1 MSVKRWC
8 QIQRLINRYGG
19 DFILMLRNYSIL
31 LISDLKQVQH
41 WDKVFSEQAQRWK
54 DLRWKV
60 EMLKSCLKTLGN
72 FDVISFISAFREQT
86 SQESSPSRGPGCL
99 GSLNISLDWKEN
111 VTIEIY
117 QIWFSDV
124 TSFFC
129 LSISNVTFSSKISIV
144 PVFVEINS
152 FFFSYE
158 VLTSGDL
165 TKLAMPWQSRHPSSS
180 SCRHPQFLLW

>member
-19 DFILMLRNYSIL
+19 DIILMLRNYSIL

-60 EMLKSCLKTLGN
+60 EMLRSCLKTSDN
-72 FDVISFISAFREQT
+72 IDVISSVSAFREQT
-86 SQESSPSRGPGCL
+86 SQESSPSRGSGCL

-117 QIWFSDV
+117 QIWFFDV
-124 TSFFC
+124 TIFFLIVYQMSPFHLKIQ
-129 LSISNVTFSSKISIV
+129 LSKFWWK
-144 PVFVEINS
+144 
-152 FFFSYE
+152 
-158 VLTSGDL
+158 
-165 TKLAMPWQSRHPSSS
+165 
-180 SCRHPQFLLW
+180 